1 MKLFIKKKNQKIV
14 PNENGGEY
22 HFNSLWVS
30 TENKDDANQLVVNAL
45 ENGVTKE
52 AALKFIKAN
61 EYNGKTTYQFNLKC
75 SDMTFVKVAQYGV
88 LDLDVSAIKISTN
101 KSGFTEAVIRIEER
115 LNKQGKLVRVELIN
129 NYIGDFENADEW
141 ISGAPEATAPQH
153 QGDVSNAEPN
163 QSLDVDAPNVDLPF

>member
-1 MKLFIKKKNQKIV
+1 MKLFIKKKNQKII

-52 AALKFIKAN
+52 SALKFIKAN

-75 SDMTFVKVAQYGV
+75 SDMTFGKVSQYGV
-88 LDLDVSAIKISTN
+88 LDLDVSSVKISTN

-141 ISGAPEATAPQH
+141 INGSPEATAPQH
-153 QGDVSNAEPN
+153 QGDANNAEPN
-163 QSLDVDAPNVDLPF
+163 QSADVPNVDLPF